1 MSSKLSKFIKTAVKI
16 VLHFCVVLAMCFYI
30 FCAFIAGPYDDHFI
44 GQKIINTYLLEFCT
58 KACFFGAMINAVI
71 AWLSFKKTKVF
82 SIIYMILGTICLA
95 RLVWLL
101 TL

>member
-1 MSSKLSKFIKTAVKI
+1 MENKQKRIAMAIIKTVIHVIIIYGMI
-16 VLHFCVVLAMCFYI
+16 VFVFLAF
-30 FCAFIAGPYDDHFI
+30 ALGPYDDHYI
-44 GQKIINTYLLEFCT
+44 GQKIISQYRLGFCET
-58 KACFFGAMINAVI
+58 ACFFGVMINAVI
-71 AWLSFKKTKVF
+71 AWVSFKKTKVF